1 MNKGN
6 YSTMLEVI
14 ANDVR
19 ISVAQVETILGAFYN
34 FVARSLKMGRHVV
47 ITDFGVFF
55 VKNREVRF
63 KSSKLLLRFLNS

>member
-19 ISVAQVETILGAFYN
+19 ISAAQVETIFGAFYN
-34 FVARSLKMGRHVV
+34 FVARSLKMGRRVV
-47 ITDFGVFF
+47 ITNFGVFF
-55 VKNREVRF
+55 VKNGEVHF
-63 KSSKLLLRFLNS
+63 KSSKWLSRLLNS

>member
-19 ISVAQVETILGAFYN
+19 ISAAQVETIFGAFYN

-55 VKNREVRF
+55 CEKQGSAF
-63 KSSKLLLRFLNS
+63 